1 MTSDDLYDLDIL
13 EKDYLPVLQE
23 KSTKIFRMLEGKKI
37 LEIGCGTGNLLNLL
51 QNYNFELYG
60 SDYSKDY
67 LSKAKLKNPNIEFF
81 PGDLSDTNMWSKHQ
95 QVFDSIICSE
105 VLEHLEDDLRALQI
119 INSLLKTNGV
129 LIITVPALMSLYS
142 EFDKK
147 IGHYRRYSMKTIC
160 DTVKLAGFEI
170 EKNRFWNFLGMF
182 GWFLLFK
189 VLKQNIKKTSN
200 PILGIIL
207 GKWLKLESIIKFPIG
222 QTIMIKARKK

>member
-1 MTSDDLYDLDIL
+1 MISDDLYDLDIL
-13 EKDYLPVLQE
+13 EKDYLPVLRE
-23 KSTKIFRMLEGKKI
+23 KSNEIFRMLEGKKI

-51 QNYNFELYG
+51 QNYNFELHG

-67 LSKAKLKNPNIEFF
+67 LTKAKLKNPNIEFF
-81 PGDLSDTNMWSKHQ
+81 QGDLTDTNMWSKHQ

-142 EFDKK
+142 EFDKN
-147 IGHYRRYSMKTIC
+147 IGHYRRYSMNTVC
-160 DTVKLAGFEI
+160 NTVKLAGFDI

-189 VLKQNIKKTSN
+189 ILKQDIKKTSN
-200 PILGIIL
+200 PILGYIL
-207 GKWLKLESIIKFPIG
+207 GTWLKLESIVKFPIG